1 MRRRQ
6 DRCEKAASSRSSLSG
21 PVPGLASAPAR
32 RVVGLV
38 LMLNLMVMAVGGP
51 AASTLAADSTDVTAL
66 LRRAESGDARAAFIL
81 GMRYAKPDDSSR
93 DDAEAVRWLRQA
105 AEQGLAEG
113 QYNLGIMVAGG
124 RGVARD
130 AGQAADWYRKAA
142 EQGLAS
148 AQYNLGAQYAVGDGV
163 PRDEQQ
169 AAAWFQRAALQDVP
183 EAAYNLGVLY
193 DLGRG
198 VDADAATAMHW
209 YERAAERGYH
219 PAASRL
225 AALRAANPSLVA
237 KPSAPSSAAVAAAQS
252 AKSAESV
259 PGQSSPATA
268 AVTSA
273 AWSAP
278 SSAEP
283 AGGGRA
289 SSAAQ
294 RSASPWLAHL
304 NPEHYTL
311 QVLSHTDEAAVR
323 RYLKGN
329 FNDGEAGYFAFKL
342 DGKTWYTVVTGDYA
356 SYSRATAAVQGLAG
370 RLRGSQPWVRKIAV
384 IQKVAIR

>member
-1 MRRRQ
+1 MRRGQ
-6 DRCEKAASSRSSLSG
+6 DRCAKAASSRSSLSG
-21 PVPGLASAPAR
+21 PVRVLASAR
-32 RVVGLV
+32 RVVPVV
-38 LMLNLMVMAVGGP
+38 LMLGVMAIAVGGP
-51 AASTLAADSTDVTAL
+51 AASALAAGSTDVTAL
-66 LRRAESGDARAAFIL
+66 LRRAESGDARAAFLL

-93 DDAEAVRWLRQA
+93 DDREAVRWLRQA
-105 AEQGLAEG
+105 AEQGLAEA

-142 EQGLAS
+142 EQGLAG

-169 AAAWFQRAALQDVP
+169 AATWFERAALQNVP

-193 DLGRG
+193 DFGRG
-198 VDADAATAMHW
+198 VNADAATAMHW

-225 AALRAANPSLVA
+225 SALRAANPSLVA
-237 KPSAPSSAAVAAAQS
+237 KPSASSSTAGAGGGQS
-252 AKSAESV
+252 AKSAEPV
-259 PGQSSPATA
+259 PGKSPPALA
-268 AVTSA
+268 AVSSGA
-273 AWSAP
+273 SSVS

-283 AGGGRA
+283 TGGGRA
-289 SSAAQ
+289 SSAGQ
-294 RSASPWLAHL
+294 RSASRWLAQL
-304 NPEHYTL
+304 DPEHYTL

-323 RYLKGN
+323 RYLKGT

-342 DGKTWYTVVTGDYA
+342 DGKTWYSVVTGDYA
-356 SYSRATAAVQGLAG
+356 SYSRATAAVQDLAG
-370 RLRGSQPWVRKIAV
+370 RLQGSQPWVRKIAV